1 MSDPTADLIDRL
13 ASDLAPTP
21 RHGLLQRIA
30 LGIGAGAVL
39 SLVIVL
45 ALWGLRPD
53 FAHAMA
59 TPAFWMKTAFTL
71 LLAIAGFTAVAKLAR
86 PGGSARSA
94 SLVICIAVLGMGVA
108 AIIQLA
114 SAPSAAWKSLV
125 MGGTSAVC
133 PWLILALSLP
143 IFAGA
148 FWAMRAMAPT
158 RLHLAGAA
166 VGLASGAISA
176 SAYAMSCAESTMP
189 FIFVWYGGAIATAT
203 FIGWLVG
210 PRLLRW

>member
-30 LGIGAGAVL
+30 LGIGAGAFL

-45 ALWGLRPD
+45 ALWGPRPD
-53 FAHAMA
+53 FRIAMT

-71 LLAIAGFTAVAKLAR
+71 LLSIAGFAAVARLAR
-86 PGGSARSA
+86 PGGTARGA
-94 SLVICIAVLGMGVA
+94 WLVILIVVLGMGA
-108 AIIQLA
+108 AALAQLA

-133 PWLILALSLP
+133 PWLIVALSVP
-143 IFAGA
+143 IFLGTL
-148 FWAMRAMAPT
+148 WAMRAMAPT
-158 RLHLAGAA
+158 RLRLAGAA

-189 FIFVWYGGAIATAT
+189 FIFVWYGGAIAAT
-203 FIGWLVG
+203 TLIGWLVG